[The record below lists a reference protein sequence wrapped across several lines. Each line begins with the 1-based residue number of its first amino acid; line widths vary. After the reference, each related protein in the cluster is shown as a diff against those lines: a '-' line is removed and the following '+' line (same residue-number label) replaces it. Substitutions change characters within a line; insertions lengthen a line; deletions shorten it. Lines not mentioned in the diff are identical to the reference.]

1 MCLYTKS
8 KKINL
13 LHDYNENLDGRGK
26 EYINNYLE
34 AKNLNKKLF
43 QENVDIFINDK
54 KINFNFTYNIKD
66 QHVLLLVEGNSSS
79 HSSVIYLNEIKVTF
93 KFKKLLTNMSH
104 MFSGCSF

>member
-1 MCLYTKS
+1 M
-8 KKINL
+8 
-13 LHDYNENLDGRGK
+13 
-26 EYINNYLE
+26 
-34 AKNLNKKLF
+34 NKKLF